1 MLLRPNVL
9 RLDQVHLTLGH
20 QIIDRA
26 KIANVFVLH
35 ELTLNRS
42 FTFLDVSRYVIYV
55 RNTISESNPGS
66 VQIHDSSLGLR
77 SIRRQEGFDGFV
89 QMNGR
94 RWKTSRHSKAHE
106 RYGVWARGGGGGGGG
121 RESLSLSL
129 FFHDQDSRERS

>member
-35 ELTLNRS
+35 ELTLDRS

-94 RWKTSRHSKAHE
+94 RWKTSRHSKAALE
-106 RYGVWARGGGGGGGG
+106 RYTGLGEGEEEE
-121 RESLSLSL
+121 ESLSLSL
-129 FFHDQDSRERS
+129 FFHDQDSPKRS